1 MGGGGEKV
9 PGQYVKFSIAPS
21 RLHRLLRSTTYKS
34 STAFCITQP
43 SYLSYFTDNLC
54 LTRYMGWWGS
64 LGSPTQKGI
73 ITYSLS
79 ANRQNPLAGTLHA
92 AIFNTFRRT
101 RQQIFFWGPPMLI
114 AYSAMNWAA
123 ER

>member
-9 PGQYVKFSIAPS
+9 PGQYVALSIPPS
-21 RLHRLLRSTTYKS
+21 NLQSPQLSTLYEPSMSCT
-34 STAFCITQP
+34 TQL
-43 SYLSYFTDNLC
+43 SHLSYFANNFC

-73 ITYSLS
+73 VTYALS

-101 RQQIFFWGPPMLI
+101 RQQIFFWAPPLLI
-114 AYSAMNWAA
+114 AYSAMSWAA